1 VAPAHQIDV
10 DVVVV
15 IDVRTRRRHRGEFTA
30 SGGLYV
36 AQKPLLFRQAMP
48 AVLHRDLAS
57 VGEREGGDVERV
69 AEGVLGDAGA
79 RIAVH
84 AATGISGNLPDLG
97 NRRTEPAHRRR
108 LHPAANPP
116 FQFRNHRPSAPPPA
130 PGGVPQPGTVSART
144 RARALTA
151 RPARA
156 QGRAG
161 TRPPARLAERGGYR
175 LSRYATQAHRRAD
188 GGRKARAERLRP
200 EEEMVAA
207 DIRPPGQQAG

>member
-1 VAPAHQIDV
+1 MGANFSRSSYLVVLAVGARLGGAPFAKPPRGLATRDRTGDPGIASAGVARGTRRDFFARYGVRGAPAGTPAPAPPIDAGLG
-10 DVVVV
+10 VVR
-15 IDVRTRRRHRGEFTA
+15 DVRTRRQHRGEFTA

-97 NRRTEPAHRRR
+97 NR
-108 LHPAANPP
+108 
-116 FQFRNHRPSAPPPA
+116 
-130 PGGVPQPGTVSART
+130 
-144 RARALTA
+144 
-151 RPARA
+151 
-156 QGRAG
+156 
-161 TRPPARLAERGGYR
+161 
-175 LSRYATQAHRRAD
+175 
-188 GGRKARAERLRP
+188 
-200 EEEMVAA
+200 
-207 DIRPPGQQAG
+207 

>member
-1 VAPAHQIDV
+1 PFAKPPRGLATRDRTGDPGIASAGVARGTRRDFFARYGVRVARAVTVAPAHQIDV

-15 IDVRTRRRHRGEFTA
+15 IDVRTRRQHPGEFTP
-30 SGGLYV
+30 SGRLYV
-36 AQKPLLFRQAMP
+36 AQKPRLFRQAMP

-108 LHPAANPP
+108 LHRAGNPA
-116 FQFRNHRPSAPPPA
+116 FEFGNHRACERRRGA
-130 PGGVPQPGTVSART
+130 YRNRGRYR
-144 RARALTA
+144 RATA
-151 RPARA
+151 RGP
-156 QGRAG
+156 
-161 TRPPARLAERGGYR
+161 
-175 LSRYATQAHRRAD
+175 
-188 GGRKARAERLRP
+188 
-200 EEEMVAA
+200 
-207 DIRPPGQQAG
+207 